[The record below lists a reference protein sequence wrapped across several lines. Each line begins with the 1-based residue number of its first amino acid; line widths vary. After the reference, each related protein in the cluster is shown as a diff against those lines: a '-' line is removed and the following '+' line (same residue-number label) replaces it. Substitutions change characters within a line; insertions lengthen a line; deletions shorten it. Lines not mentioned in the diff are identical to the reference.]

1 MTVLDTHAWL
11 WWLSEPTSLGK
22 AARQAIDAG
31 RLDGALAVSA
41 ISVWETA
48 MLVKKG
54 RLKLGL
60 SVDSLVRRCRTLP
73 FLRFVAVDPSI
84 AIASVEL
91 GPLHDDPADRLIV
104 ATALQLGAVLVTK
117 DQRIRSS
124 GIVETTW

>member
-1 MTVLDTHAWL
+1 M
-11 WWLSEPTSLGK
+11 LGK
-22 AARQAIDAG
+22 AAQQSIEVA
-31 RLDGALAVSA
+31 RLDGTLAVSA

-54 RLKLGL
+54 RLKLGF
-60 SVDSLVRRCRTLP
+60 SVEQLVRRCRTLP

-104 ATALQLGAVLVTK
+104 ATALHLGAVLVTK
-117 DQRIRSS
+117 DQRIRTS
-124 GIVETTW
+124 GIVETMW